1 MKIKNFVL
9 IILFFISYSIVPQ
22 AQSALPFLSVQQ
34 SPFLQGAGQTGV
46 AIVSNDPLGFYYN
59 PAILGFTAKSNH
71 ISFLFLPEKVEW
83 IGLDNIKV
91 NSYGSNLGY
100 NFEKSIPLSI
110 GIGFIHNSIKY
121 DNYIDDSFNSFSI
134 GASLNYPVSFSF
146 GFSLKKFNSIFW
158 VPPFGPLPQTYAEAS
173 GIAYDIGALLN
184 FPVSELLFKN
194 ARYDF
199 NNNLFV
205 TPEFNYTLGY
215 SVTNLGKEIYYTDPA
230 QSDPIPRT
238 ARLGYLINLGFNL
251 NFNNKIISFL
261 DYTFVA
267 EASDI
272 LIQRDNNGAL
282 SYKGPLG
289 DINIG
294 KNLIQLKY
302 DNNTL
307 IHKGHIF
314 NLFETVKIAFG
325 NFIGKGYEYN
335 VKTSSLVFSTNG
347 LFKLLSEPEDSSV
360 LGFITN
366 HIGLEYTTSNVFKD
380 VPIETNYKAISIFYK
395 NFDL

>member
-1 MKIKNFVL
+1 M
-9 IILFFISYSIVPQ
+9 
-22 AQSALPFLSVQQ
+22 AH
-34 SPFLQGAGQTGV
+34 
-46 AIVSNDPLGFYYN
+46 D
-59 PAILGFTAKSNH
+59 
-71 ISFLFLPEKVEW
+71 
-83 IGLDNIKV
+83 
-91 NSYGSNLGY
+91 
-100 NFEKSIPLSI
+100 
-110 GIGFIHNSIKY
+110 
-121 DNYIDDSFNSFSI
+121 
-134 GASLNYPVSFSF
+134 
-146 GFSLKKFNSIFW
+146 
-158 VPPFGPLPQTYAEAS
+158 
-173 GIAYDIGALLN
+173 
-184 FPVSELLFKN
+184 
-194 ARYDF
+194 
-199 NNNLFV
+199 
-205 TPEFNYTLGY
+205 
-215 SVTNLGKEIYYTDPA
+215 
-230 QSDPIPRT
+230 
-238 ARLGYLINLGFNL
+238 
-251 NFNNKIISFL
+251 KIISFL

-347 LFKLLSEPEDSSV
+347 LFNLLSEPEDSSV